1 MKSVQIRSFSW
12 SVFSQRFTEEISVF
26 KWNMG
31 KYGPER
37 TPCLDAFHAVVS
49 SKALNC
55 RKSFGKTKKCE
66 EKLTDCVR
74 MQELPVKN

>member
-1 MKSVQIRSFSW
+1 
-12 SVFSQRFTEEISVF
+12 
-26 KWNMG
+26 MG

-37 TPCLDAFHAVVS
+37 TPCLDTFHAVVS